1 MSWLAARRDGGLR
14 NIRGVLTSVHE
25 ALTER
30 GHELGA
36 HSGIGALYNEMRYPI
51 EKLEAFKTTQ

>member
-1 MSWLAARRDGGLR
+1 MGLGGLR
-14 NIRGVLTSVHE
+14 NIHGVLTSVHE

-36 HSGIGALYNEMRYPI
+36 HSGIGALHDEMRYPI